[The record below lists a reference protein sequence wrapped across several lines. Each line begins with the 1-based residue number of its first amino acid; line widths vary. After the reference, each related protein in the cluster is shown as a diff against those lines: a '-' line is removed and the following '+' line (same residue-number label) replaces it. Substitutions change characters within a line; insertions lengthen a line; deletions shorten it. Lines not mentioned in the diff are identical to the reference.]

1 MHLDLFNNITG
12 KIESRSE
19 AKSFVN
25 QLKEHI
31 DSFSK
36 SIINNDKAA
45 ENINDTMLL
54 EQIQAK
60 NKTSLE
66 SSLKMIDKRDEII
79 EQYAKESIDN
89 GDLYYIINKSNANGN
104 YKVFKYDG
112 NSYEKLEKTGI
123 RFPKDVM
130 VNTAMRLTDNKFV
143 IDKEATVNINKKIIE
158 PALEIL
164 KEQNEKISSYRK
176 EGSLYCITNDVY
188 DRVYLTNLKT
198 NERFEEVDFP
208 QDLLEDAILGSVVKF
223 ENNKYEIITK
233 SKYQQ
238 GVQVK
243 ENNEINNE
251 KQEGT
256 LYCVSEAEYYVGL
269 INLNNGEEFEA
280 KDIPVELKEKLS
292 KGTIL
297 KYEGSGYKIKENS

>member
-1 MHLDLFNNITG
+1 MQLDILNETTER
-12 KIESRSE
+12 IELKNE

-31 DSFSK
+31 ESFSK
-36 SIINNDKAA
+36 NIINNKKFQ
-45 ENINDTMLL
+45 ENVNDTMLL

-66 SSLKMIDKRDEII
+66 SSLKMTNKRDEII
-79 EQYAKESIDN
+79 GQYAKESKNN
-89 GDLYYIINKSNANGN
+89 GDLYYIINKSNVNGN
-104 YKVFKYDG
+104 YNVFKYDG
-112 NSYEKLEKTGI
+112 NYYEKIEETGI
-123 RFPKDVM
+123 EFPKDAM
-130 VNTAMRLTDNKFV
+130 VNTAMRLIDNKLV
-143 IDKEATVNINKKIIE
+143 IDKEATININKKIIE
-158 PALEIL
+158 SALEIL
-164 KEQNEKISSYRK
+164 KEQNAKLLSYRK
-176 EGSLYCITNDVY
+176 EGNLYCITNDVY

-208 QDLLEDAILGSVVKF
+208 QELLEDAKLGSVIKF

-251 KQEGT
+251 KQEGA
-256 LYCVSEAEYYVGL
+256 LYCVSEAEYYIGL

-280 KDIPVELKEKLS
+280 KYFPEELKEDIS
-292 KGTIL
+292 EGTIL
-297 KYEGSGYKIKENS
+297 QYENGQYKIK